1 MRAQANEGGIC
12 GNGGKVNI
20 IWVKFLFQIC
30 TTNKIF
36 LIPRRLA
43 EQENIKRRKV
53 SGDST
58 SYNNDSFIESHFVDR
73 SSESAL

>member
-1 MRAQANEGGIC
+1 L
-12 GNGGKVNI
+12 GKIFISNLHN
-20 IWVKFLFQIC
+20 KH
-30 TTNKIF
+30 KIF